1 MNDDRQATGTI
12 KDYVYTVTIEN
23 GVAVAT
29 KQGPGCEA
37 VTGFGADAFEKDPE
51 LWLSRIPVE
60 DRDRVTGMIS
70 LAAAGRDAASIEHRF
85 LHQDGRTR
93 WVRNTPI
100 LHWEGPG
107 PRSQCLGLIQDI
119 TGHRQADA
127 ALREI
132 RAMLNRVVDA
142 VPQSIFWKDTKGR
155 YLGCNKAFAKA
166 AGLDHPRQI
175 VGKTDFDLPWPGGT
189 AESYRASDREVL
201 ESNSPRLHVVEPM
214 QQADGTRL
222 WVDVSKVPLV
232 DETGLPFAVLGIYE
246 DITERKQMEDELLR
260 EKTFI
265 EAIFNSAPGMLYLY
279 DANER
284 LVRWNRK
291 HETMSGYTSEEING
305 MHILKWFENDEKS
318 IKAILEGVQTTME
331 KGVGE
336 AEADLQKK
344 DGTTIP
350 MHFTGSRLT
359 IDGQPYLTGIGI
371 DITERRRA
379 AEEKE
384 KLQAQ
389 LLQAQKIESVGRLA
403 GGVAH
408 DFNNMLNV
416 ILGHA
421 ALALS
426 TLADDDPMR
435 GHLEQIQKAADRSAG
450 LTRQL
455 LAFAR
460 KQTVAPKVLELN
472 ATVASMM
479 EMLRRLIGEDIDL
492 AWHPG
497 AHPMLIKMDPS
508 QVDQILANL
517 CVNAR
522 DAIEGTGKITIET
535 GTADFDEAYC
545 AEHPD
550 CIPGAYALLA
560 ISDNGAGMDTETM
573 FHLFEPF
580 FTTKEMGKGSGLGLA
595 TVYGIIRQNNGF
607 INVYSEPGTGTTF
620 KVYLPRHTD
629 EEIGQAPAKQISEP
643 PARGHETILLVEDE
657 SLLLDMTATM
667 LRLQG
672 YTVLTASTP
681 KEAMRLA
688 GEHTGDIHLLMTDV
702 IMPEMN
708 GRDLATR
715 ALSLRPGIRLLF
727 MSGYT
732 ANVIAHHGVL
742 DDGVHFLQKPFS
754 AKELAA
760 RVREAL
766 DENGGGTPPAI
777 D

>member
-1 MNDDRQATGTI
+1 MNDDRQATGAI

-29 KQGPGCEA
+29 KQGPGCEV
-37 VTGFGADAFEKDPE
+37 VTGFGADAFEKDPG
-51 LWLSRIPVE
+51 LWLSRIPDE
-60 DRDRVTGMIS
+60 DRDRVTGMMNI
-70 LAAAGRDAASIEHRF
+70 AAAGRDAVSIEHRF
-85 LHQDGRTR
+85 IHQDGRTR

-107 PRSQCLGLIQDI
+107 PRSRCLGLIQDI
-119 TGHRQADA
+119 TEHREADA
-127 ALREI
+127 ALRES
-132 RAMLNRVVDA
+132 RTMLNRVIDT

-155 YLGCNKAFAKA
+155 YLGCNRAFAKA

-175 VGKTDFDLPWPGGT
+175 VGKTDFDLPWSKER
-189 AESYRASDREVL
+189 AEIYRTSDREVL
-201 ESNSPRLHVVEPM
+201 ENNRPRLHEVAPM
-214 QQADGTRL
+214 EQADGRRL
-222 WVDVSKVPLV
+222 WVDVSKVPLT
-232 DETGLPFAVLGIYE
+232 DEQGRPFAVLGVYE
-246 DITERKQMEDELLR
+246 DISERKRVEDELTR

-265 EAIFNSAPGMLYLY
+265 DAIFNSVPGMLYLY

-291 HETMSGYTSEEING
+291 HETMSGYTAEELKD
-305 MHILKWFENDEKS
+305 MHILKWFEGDEKS
-318 IKAILEGVQTTME
+318 AKTILDGIQMTME
-331 KGVGE
+331 KGSGE
-336 AEADLQKK
+336 AEAVFQKK
-344 DGTTIP
+344 DGTAIP
-350 MHFTGSRLT
+350 MYFTGSRLT

-379 AEEKE
+379 SEEKE
-384 KLQAQ
+384 RLQAQ

-416 ILGHA
+416 ILGHT

-426 TLADDDPMR
+426 TLPDDDPIR

-472 ATVASMM
+472 ATVASML

-492 AWHPG
+492 AWRPG

-522 DAIEGTGKITIET
+522 DAIEGTGKIIIET
-535 GTADFDEAYC
+535 DTADFDEAYC

-550 CIPGAYALLA
+550 CVPGAYALLA
-560 ISDNGAGMDTETM
+560 ISDNGVGMDAETIS
-573 FHLFEPF
+573 HLFEPF

-595 TVYGIIRQNNGF
+595 TVYGIVRQNAGF
-607 INVYSEPGTGTTF
+607 INVYSEAGTGTTF
-620 KVYLPRHTD
+620 KVYLPRHADD
-629 EEIGQAPAKQISEP
+629 EMTQTPAKKISEP
-643 PARGHETILLVEDE
+643 PVRGHETILLVEDE
-657 SLLLDMTATM
+657 SLLLDMTTTM
-667 LRLQG
+667 LKLHG
-672 YTVLTASTP
+672 YNVLAAATP
-681 KEAMRLA
+681 VEAIGLAEDHA
-688 GEHTGDIHLLMTDV
+688 GEIHLLMTDV
-702 IMPEMN
+702 VMPGMN
-708 GRDLATR
+708 GRDLASR
-715 ALSLRPGIRLLF
+715 LLLLRPGIRLLF

-742 DDGVHFLQKPFS
+742 DEDVHFLQKPFS

-766 DENGGGTPPAI
+766 DETDGAVAKGP